1 LVFKEEEGRYWSIAQ
16 PAHRWQKMSRITN
29 QERLL
34 MLGRN
39 GKLKSTK
46 EPTYIRQRDRSSI
59 FFFAIETSG
68 GLGRVCETI
77 RRCQVGI

>member
-1 LVFKEEEGRYWSIAQ
+1 
-16 PAHRWQKMSRITN
+16 MSRITN

-46 EPTYIRQRDRSSI
+46 ELTIHNKRIEVLFS
-59 FFFAIETSG
+59 FFAIETSG
-68 GLGRVCETI
+68 GLGEFVKLFAKMSGGNISSTI
-77 RRCQVGI
+77 LQIYQTLAVEFQTA